1 MRFWGNEHLSP
12 VLFIKTFKRKEVG
25 VEIHVHAQLIW
36 RRKKNTILYYF
47 FPPQQYK
54 QCLYHKW
61 HRFHHI
67 TEVWLPRLPVNFLH
81 HFPYTGYLTIF
92 RWWGIKHTQCRLSEI
107 WLENYSLLTHNNN
120 LIEMLP
126 KLFFFKSGE
135 TTEWVGGVGGRE
147 YMEFLNFFLSLTTW
161 F

>member
-1 MRFWGNEHLSP
+1 MLLLFWKLLVYSQNMYHLQKADQVHPSQDIGGKWCYRMRFRGNEHLSP

-47 FPPQQYK
+47 PPPQQYK

-81 HFPYTGYLTIF
+81 HFPYTGYDNFLLMGNKT
-92 RWWGIKHTQCRLSEI
+92 HTM
-107 WLENYSLLTHNNN
+107 SLLRNMTREL
-120 LIEMLP
+120 LI
-126 KLFFFKSGE
+126 
-135 TTEWVGGVGGRE
+135 TYTQ
-147 YMEFLNFFLSLTTW
+147 
-161 F
+161 